1 MWMLIWHNIARRR
14 MQAVL
19 TVIITFLTI
28 MTFVLVLGIFQV
40 MRTGIRLSQDR
51 LGADVLLVP
60 QEATVDDRE
69 LLFSAV
75 PENIYMDSSILEEVA
90 ALDGIAAI
98 SPQFYSQTLD
108 SSCCDTGREV
118 RIIGFDQD
126 TDFILKPYL
135 AQNESDH
142 LGEEEIILG
151 GNFGDFVGQRYFVL
165 AHSFDVVGKLYP
177 TGTGMDDIIFMDID
191 TARKISSESEGLKE
205 LWADRDPAQSISAIM
220 IKLDSDTD
228 PDAFAQQVAESGIEV
243 QCVLTSD
250 TVSSLQEQLSVTMT
264 VLLVL
269 WCASLLIA
277 ALALYGRFSSLAK
290 DRKKEIGLLRAIGV
304 KKRKIFGLV
313 IGEACTMAVIG
324 GFLGSVLALLCINPV
339 IDALRDVFSLS
350 PSVWNLSLALS
361 CGAAGLGLACLLG
374 FVAALLPAI
383 RSASLDPQTA
393 IMQGEMN

>member
-1 MWMLIWHNIARRR
+1 MWMLIWYNIARRR
-14 MQAVL
+14 AQAVL
-19 TVIITFLTI
+19 TIVITFLTI
-28 MTFVLVLGIFQV
+28 MSFVLVLGIFQV
-40 MRTGIRLSQDR
+40 MKTGIRLSQDR

-69 LLFSAV
+69 LLFSAI
-75 PENIYMDSSILEEVA
+75 PENIYMDSDILMDVA
-90 ALDGIAAI
+90 EFDGIAAM

-108 SSCCDTGREV
+108 SSCCDTGREI

-135 AQNESDH
+135 AQSESGR
-142 LGEEEIILG
+142 LEEDQIILG
-151 GNFGDFVGQRYFVL
+151 GNFGDFVGQRYVVL
-165 AHSFDVVGKLYP
+165 ANRFDVVGQLYP

-191 TARKISSESEGLKE
+191 TARRISYESDALKE
-205 LWADRDPAQSISAIM
+205 LWTERDPDQSISAIM
-220 IKLDSDTD
+220 IKLEAGVD
-228 PDAFAQQVAESGIEV
+228 PAVFAQQVAESGMEV

-250 TVSSLQEQLSVTMT
+250 TVSSLQEQLDVTMT

-269 WCASLLIA
+269 WCVSLIIA

-304 KKRKIFGLV
+304 KKGKIFVLV

-324 GFLGSVLALLCINPV
+324 GCLGSAMALLCIDPV
-339 IDALRDVFSLS
+339 IKALRDVFSLS
-350 PSVWNLSLALS
+350 PSVWSLPLALT

-374 FVAALLPAI
+374 FIAALLPAI

-393 IMQGEMN
+393 IVQGEIN